1 MHFTLFI
8 VTSHHGEHLT
18 YERPEDL
25 IHRLSACVKD
35 YLHWKDMGIA
45 HDGETTKGDEE
56 FNKATTQCPISNKG
70 VEYVHIHV
78 QLTTDNY

>member
-1 MHFTLFI
+1 
-8 VTSHHGEHLT
+8 
-18 YERPEDL
+18 
-25 IHRLSACVKD
+25 
-35 YLHWKDMGIA
+35 MGIA

-70 VEYVHIHV
+70 VEYVHIPV